1 MTTSLFAS
9 PSIFLMPWA
18 QNFGTL
24 PLSHFIEA
32 FIMGQATTGGKRLRK
47 RAVQVVMAAGLA
59 YGLLPAAS
67 IAQHVNYNQ
76 PQGLSAGEAQKLEAQ
91 RRMVHRHMLAQ
102 PQDLQ
107 AQFAYAML
115 SSRLG
120 DLEAAT
126 ATYEG
131 LLIRQPQAG
140 RVRLELAATYFQLG
154 AQASARAQF
163 RHVLEDP
170 ATPAEVKPQIRRF
183 LQALD
188 QKSGGKSGWSG
199 SYSIG
204 AATHSNANGGID
216 RDTIRIGDWLLGV
229 PAQDRA
235 QGDQRVFGG
244 LELSYRQ
251 PFGEKGHAWQAD
263 ISAGFNS
270 FADLSRMS
278 SQSVSVK
285 LGPDLA
291 LPEDVL
297 RKGRLGLTIGYDQ
310 VRVGSADYL
319 QAYGAGLAL
328 RFAAGQK
335 GQVGVSYDYRRED
348 YQRNATYPSA
358 NLYDGD
364 RHAFSVSYL
373 HAIAPEWQVFAQARH
388 EDFDASAA
396 MHSYR
401 ETGVKL
407 GLAHRFKAPWGTGAP
422 WAVNILA
429 HASERT
435 NDAANPSLSRVAQH
449 GHEVGLQVIQT
460 VPLSDNTTLQIFG
473 GMRDLRSNYV
483 TRDFRDRYAGFT
495 FSRRF

>member
-1 MTTSLFAS
+1 MVQTR
-9 PSIFLMPWA
+9 
-18 QNFGTL
+18 
-24 PLSHFIEA
+24 
-32 FIMGQATTGGKRLRK
+32 TGGRRLRE
-47 RAVQVVMAAGLA
+47 RAVQIVLAMGLSL
-59 YGLLPAAS
+59 GLLPVPTF
-67 IAQHVNYNQ
+67 AQHVQYNQ
-76 PQGLSAGEAQKLEAQ
+76 PQGLQPSEQQKLEAQ
-91 RRMVHRHMLAQ
+91 RRIVHRHMLAQ

-163 RHVLEDP
+163 RHVLDDP
-170 ATPAEVKPQIRRF
+170 ATPEDVKPQIRRF

-188 QKSGGKSGWSG
+188 QKSGGNSGWSG
-199 SYSIG
+199 AFSIG

-251 PFGEKGHAWQAD
+251 PFGEAGHAWQAD

-278 SQSVSVK
+278 SQSIS
-285 LGPDLA
+285 LTFGPDLA
-291 LPEDVL
+291 LPEDIL
-297 RKGRLGLTIGYDQ
+297 RKGRLGLNIGYDR
-310 VRVGSADYL
+310 VRVGSAEYL

-335 GQVGVSYDYRRED
+335 GQVGISYDYRRED

-364 RHAFSVSYL
+364 RHALSVSYL
-373 HAIAPEWQVFAQARH
+373 HALAPDWQVFAQARH
-388 EDFDASAA
+388 EDFNASAA

-407 GLAHRFKAPWGTGAP
+407 GLAHRFKGPWGAAGP

-429 HASERT
+429 HAAERT
-435 NDAANPSLSRVAQH
+435 NDAANPSLSRAAQH
-449 GHEVGLQVIQT
+449 GHERGLQVIQT
-460 VPLSDNTTLQIFG
+460 VPVSDKATLQIFG
-473 GMRDLRSNYV
+473 GIRDLRSNYV
-483 TRDFRDRYAGFT
+483 TRDFRDHYAGFT